1 MIATVQPTAC
11 DPGEAKAKQKVRSDI
26 SELKAIIEDA
36 RVVDVGTDTEYIPD
50 SPRLRSEYPTVE
62 DGDDNE

>member
-1 MIATVQPTAC
+1 MTRTGQPTAC

-26 SELKAIIEDA
+26 SELKALVEDA
-36 RVVDVGTDTEYIPD
+36 VVVDVGTDVEYVPD